1 VTATPRTGDRPLRV
15 VVAPD
20 SFKGSADAP
29 GAAAALSRGW
39 RRARPGD
46 VVVEVPM
53 ADGGEGT
60 LDAVLA
66 SERAVVHVETVRLP
80 GGLEHRARWARVG
93 DRAVVELAECC
104 GLPLVGTADPGGAD
118 TDALG
123 RVLAAALDAGVAEVT
138 LAVGGSAS
146 TDGGSGALRAL
157 GLRVLDASGRDVAG
171 GGLALA
177 SAARLDTCAL
187 RAAPARGVT
196 ILCDVTA
203 PLLGPTG
210 AAHVFGPQKGASP
223 EQVVALDA
231 ALARWHAV
239 LDGDA
244 DQPGAGAAGGTAY
257 GFATLWGAVLR
268 PGAAAVA
275 ALVGLPDAVAG
286 ADVVVTG
293 EGRWDAQ
300 SLTGKVAGHVL
311 GLAGA
316 AGARGVV
323 VAGDLAAPLPPGAL
337 GWSLVDAA
345 GGVDA
350 ARADAVRWLEA
361 LGERAARAVPVVA
374 AVS

>member
-1 VTATPRTGDRPLRV
+1 VALRPDRPLRV

-20 SFKGSADAP
+20 SFKGSVSAP
-29 GAAAALSRGW
+29 EAAAALSRGW

-46 VVVEVPM
+46 EVVEVPM

-66 SERAVVHVETVRLP
+66 SERAVVHAEPVTLP
-80 GGLEHRARWARVG
+80 GGRLHRARWARVG

-157 GLRVLDASGRDVAG
+157 GLRVLDPDGRDVAPG
-171 GGLALA
+171 GRGLA
-177 SAARLDTCAL
+177 SASTVDARAL
-187 RAAPARGVT
+187 RPAPDRGVT

-210 AAHVFGPQKGASP
+210 AAHVFGPQKGASAD
-223 EQVVALDA
+223 EVDALDD
-231 ALARWHAV
+231 ALARWHA
-239 LDGDA
+239 LLGGDA

-275 ALVGLPDAVAG
+275 SLVGLPAAVAG

-293 EGRWDAQ
+293 EGRWDEQ
-300 SLTGKVAGHVL
+300 SRTGKVAGHVL
-311 GLAGA
+311 GLA
-316 AGARGVV
+316 AGAGAQGVV
-323 VAGDLAAPLPPGAL
+323 VAGDLGAPLPAGVR
-337 GWSLVDAA
+337 GWSLVEAA
-345 GGVDA
+345 GALDA
-350 ARADAVRWLEA
+350 ARTDAVRWLEA
-361 LGERAARAVPVVA
+361 VGERAALALTAADAPV
-374 AVS
+374 S

>member
-1 VTATPRTGDRPLRV
+1 MPVTSRPLRV

-20 SFKGSADAP
+20 SFKGSAT
-29 GAAAALSRGW
+29 AAEVASALARGW
-39 RRARPGD
+39 RRARPDD

-66 SERAVVHVETVRLP
+66 SERAVVHVEPVRLP
-80 GGLEHRARWARVG
+80 GGREHRARWATVG

-104 GLPLVGTADPGGAD
+104 GLPLVGAADPGGAD

-123 RVLAAALDAGVAEVT
+123 RVLAAALDVGVAEVT

-157 GLRVLDASGRDVAG
+157 GLRVLDASGDDVG
-171 GGLALA
+171 PGGLGLA
-177 SAARLDTCAL
+177 AATRVDITLL
-187 RAAPARGVT
+187 RPRPARGVT

-223 EQVVALDA
+223 EQVLALDA

-239 LDGDA
+239 LGGDA
-244 DQPGAGAAGGTAY
+244 AQPGAGAAGGTAY

-275 ALVGLPDAVAG
+275 AIVGLPDAVSG

-293 EGRWDAQ
+293 EGRWDGQ

-311 GLAGA
+311 ALAAA

-323 VAGDLAAPLPPGAL
+323 VAGDLAAPLPGDVG
-337 GWSLVDAA
+337 GWSLVGAA
-345 GGVDA
+345 GGLSAARSDA
-350 ARADAVRWLEA
+350 ARWLEA
-361 LGERAARAVPVVA
+361 VGGQVARAVPADDTEVR
-374 AVS
+374 VS

>member
-1 VTATPRTGDRPLRV
+1 MTSDRPLRV

-20 SFKGSADAP
+20 SFKGSATAP
-29 GAAAALSRGW
+29 EVAAALARGW
-39 RRARPGD
+39 RRARPAD

-80 GGLEHRARWARVG
+80 GGLEHRARWAAVG

-104 GLPLVGTADPGGAD
+104 GLPLVGTGDPGGAD

-123 RVLAAALDAGVAEVT
+123 RVLAASLDAGVAEVT

-146 TDGGSGALRAL
+146 SDGGSGALRAL
-157 GLRVLDASGRDVAG
+157 GLRVLDASGADVAS
-171 GGLALA
+171 GGLGLA
-177 SAARLDTCAL
+177 AATRVDTGAL
-187 RAAPARGVT
+187 RPAPSRGVT

-203 PLLGPTG
+203 PLLGPSG

-223 EQVVALDA
+223 AQVVALDA

-275 ALVGLPDAVAG
+275 SLVGLPDAAAG

-293 EGRWDAQ
+293 EGRWDTQ

-311 GLAGA
+311 ELAAA

-323 VAGDLAAPLPPGAL
+323 VAGDLAAPLPAGVD

-345 GGVDA
+345 GGLDA
-350 ARADAVRWLEA
+350 ARAEAIRWLEA
-361 LGERAARAVPVVA
+361 AGEQAARAIATSATGPF
-374 AVS
+374 S

>member
-1 VTATPRTGDRPLRV
+1 VTSRPLRV

-20 SFKGSADAP
+20 SFKGSAT
-29 GAAAALSRGW
+29 AAEVASALARGW
-39 RRARPGD
+39 RRARPDD

-66 SERAVVHVETVRLP
+66 SERAVVHVEPVRLP
-80 GGLEHRARWARVG
+80 GGREHRARWATVG

-104 GLPLVGTADPGGAD
+104 GLPLVGAADPGGAD

-123 RVLAAALDAGVAEVT
+123 RVLAAALDVGVAEVT

-157 GLRVLDASGRDVAG
+157 GLRVLDASGDDVG
-171 GGLALA
+171 PGGLGLA
-177 SAARLDTCAL
+177 AATRVDITLL
-187 RAAPARGVT
+187 RPRPARGVT

-223 EQVVALDA
+223 EQVLALDA

-239 LDGDA
+239 LGGDA
-244 DQPGAGAAGGTAY
+244 AQPGAGAAGGTAY

-275 ALVGLPDAVAG
+275 AIVGLPDAVSG

-293 EGRWDAQ
+293 EGRWDGQ

-311 GLAGA
+311 ALAAA

-323 VAGDLAAPLPPGAL
+323 VAGDLAAPLPGDVG

-345 GGVDA
+345 GGLSAARSDA
-350 ARADAVRWLEA
+350 ARWLEA
-361 LGERAARAVPVVA
+361 VGGQVARAVPADDTEVR
-374 AVS
+374 VS

>member
-1 VTATPRTGDRPLRV
+1 
-15 VVAPD
+15 
-20 SFKGSADAP
+20 
-29 GAAAALSRGW
+29 
-39 RRARPGD
+39 
-46 VVVEVPM
+46 M
-53 ADGGEGT
+53 
-60 LDAVLA
+60 
-66 SERAVVHVETVRLP
+66 
-80 GGLEHRARWARVG
+80 
-93 DRAVVELAECC
+93 
-104 GLPLVGTADPGGAD
+104 
-118 TDALG
+118 
-123 RVLAAALDAGVAEVT
+123 
-138 LAVGGSAS
+138 
-146 TDGGSGALRAL
+146 
-157 GLRVLDASGRDVAG
+157 
-171 GGLALA
+171 
-177 SAARLDTCAL
+177 
-187 RAAPARGVT
+187 
-196 ILCDVTA
+196 
-203 PLLGPTG
+203 
-210 AAHVFGPQKGASP
+210 
-223 EQVVALDA
+223 
-231 ALARWHAV
+231 

-275 ALVGLPDAVAG
+275 ALVGLPDTVAG

-361 LGERAARAVPVVA
+361 LGEQAARAVPVVA